1 MVEYVL
7 LFAATVKLVV
17 NWLAVMGRVFK
28 ERRRVLIVF
37 AALVLVCAFLTPYP
51 IKVLRRIKWM
61 VACVAARKPIAE
73 PPVTC
78 TAEDQIAIY
87 GAAARAR
94 LQPKFQ
100 AKGVAYPPQ
109 RLTMV
114 VIKST
119 NELKLY
125 AAAADSTFKYI
136 CTYPVLAASGV
147 LGPKLREGDRQ
158 VPEGLY
164 HLTLEPNT
172 PYHWR
177 SG

>member
-1 MVEYVL
+1 MKL
-7 LFAATVKLVV
+7 AVK
-17 NWLAVMGRVFK
+17 WLAVMGRVFK
-28 ERRRVLIVF
+28 ERRRVLIVI
-37 AALVLVCAFLTPYP
+37 AALVLVCPFLTPYP
-51 IKVLRRIKWM
+51 IKVWRRIKWM

-73 PPVTC
+73 PPVNY

-136 CTYPVLAASGV
+136 CTYPVLAA
-147 LGPKLREGDRQ
+147 R
-158 VPEGLY
+158 
-164 HLTLEPNT
+164 
-172 PYHWR
+172 
-177 SG
+177 